1 MSEENQEQ
9 NQIETQEAPEN
20 QAVEQEN
27 ASFEEEVNKIFGQ
40 TAEDPFAANEEG
52 SQQSTQETSAD
63 EGPQEEQSSEGDSAK
78 YWQSEADKRQAN
90 VDEVMNALGVDNIG
104 ELSRTAN
111 EMKTL
116 MPIARYIN
124 DNPNVLN
131 AVENSLSTGETPGQ
145 APPQGNQEKLVK
157 KPERP
162 TKPGN
167 YDPVE
172 AVSDPESESFKFRE
186 KLDGYR
192 DDMIGYYEQVSE
204 QQQNYQA
211 QLQAQQQQQ
220 SNLVQLR
227 DRLQNQHKFSDAEAD
242 QFITFMSSP
251 ESTSEES
258 LVDYYRYRFEHKQ
271 KMEQADDNQNRN
283 KIDEMKREK
292 ERLSIKSPVA
302 VTPGNE
308 SQTEKP
314 IEDQLMDR
322 MVAQH
327 NRQNPW

>member
-1 MSEENQEQ
+1 MSEDIKEQNELEAQETTENQG
-9 NQIETQEAPEN
+9 
-20 QAVEQEN
+20 VDQEN
-27 ASFEEEVNKIFGQ
+27 ASFQDEVDKIFGQ
-40 TAEDPFAANEEG
+40 NAEDPFAANEEG
-52 SQQSTQETSAD
+52 SEQSTQETSAD
-63 EGPQEEQSSEGDSAK
+63 EGSQGEQSSGDDSAK

-90 VDEVMNALGVDNIG
+90 VDEVMNALGVDNVND
-104 ELSRTAN
+104 LSRKAD
-111 EMKTL
+111 EMKNL

-131 AVENSLSTGETPGQ
+131 AVEDSLSSGNTAGQ
-145 APPQGNQEKLVK
+145 TPPQGNQQTPLK

-172 AVSDPESESFKFRE
+172 AVSEPDSESFKFRE
-186 KLDGYR
+186 KLDGFR

-211 QLQAQQQQQ
+211 QMQAQQQHQ
-220 SNLVQLR
+220 SQLVQLR
-227 DRLQNQHKFSDAEAD
+227 DRLQNQHKFSDTEAE
-242 QFITFMSSP
+242 QFIAFMSSP
-251 ESTSEES
+251 ESTSEAS
-258 LVDYYRYRFEHKQ
+258 LVDYYRYRFEHKH
-271 KMEQADDNQNRN
+271 KMEQAGDNQNRN

-322 MVAQH
+322 MVATH